1 MGKIKFGPSDMIVSA
16 TAVLP
21 KSVEKQIITVTQEVP
36 VEVTK
41 ELIKEVPVEVIKEVV
56 REVPVEIIKEVIKE
70 VPVEVIKEIERIIE
84 IPVIK
89 IQDRYIKDT
98 VEIDKMKKELAN
110 LWLINVDLSDKKLN
124 LQAEVKMKNKQLMFA
139 ILTAVLC
146 GVLYVT
152 NL

>member
-16 TAVLP
+16 ATLP

-41 ELIKEVPVEVIKEVV
+41 ELVKEVPVEIIKEVV
-56 REVPVEIIKEVIKE
+56 REVPIEVIKEVIKE
-70 VPVEVIKEIERIIE
+70 VPVEVIKEVEKIIE

-98 VEIDKMKKELAN
+98 AEIDKMKKELEN

-124 LQAEVKMKNKQLMFA
+124 LQAELKMKNKQLMFA
-139 ILTAVLC
+139 VLTAILC

>member
-16 TAVLP
+16 TALP

-41 ELIKEVPVEVIKEVV
+41 ELVKEVPVEVIKEVV
-56 REVPVEIIKEVIKE
+56 REVPVEIIKEVVKE

-98 VEIDKMKKELAN
+98 VEIDKMKKELEN

>member
-16 TAVLP
+16 TALP
-21 KSVEKQIITVTQEVP
+21 KSIEKQIITVTQEVP

-41 ELIKEVPVEVIKEVV
+41 ELVKEVPVEVIKEVV

-70 VPVEVIKEIERIIE
+70 VPVEVIKEVEKIIE

-89 IQDRYIKDT
+89 VQDRYIKDT
-98 VEIDKMKKELAN
+98 VEIDKMKKELEN

>member
-16 TAVLP
+16 TALP

-41 ELIKEVPVEVIKEVV
+41 ELVKEVPVEVIKEVV

-70 VPVEVIKEIERIIE
+70 VPVEVIKEVEKIIE

-89 IQDRYIKDT
+89 VQDRYIKDT
-98 VEIDKMKKELAN
+98 VEIDKMKKELEN

-124 LQAEVKMKNKQLMFA
+124 LQAELKMKNKQLMFA

>member
-1 MGKIKFGPSDMIVSA
+1 MGKIKFGPSDMIIPSA
-16 TAVLP
+16 NLP

-36 VEVTK
+36 VEVTR
-41 ELIKEVPVEVIKEVV
+41 ELLKEVQVEVVKEVIK
-56 REVPVEIIKEVIKE
+56 EVPVEIIKEVIKE

-89 IQDRYIKDT
+89 IQERLVEDT
-98 VEIDKMKKELAN
+98 TQIDQLKKQIN
-110 LWLINVDLSDKKLN
+110 STYLINVDLSSKNNKLKEN
-124 LQAEVKMKNKQLMFA
+124 IG
-139 ILTAVLC
+139 ILKTQRIILSIVSILL

>member
-16 TAVLP
+16 TALP

-41 ELIKEVPVEVIKEVV
+41 ELVKEVPVEVIKEVV

-98 VEIDKMKKELAN
+98 VEIDKMKKELEN

-124 LQAEVKMKNKQLMFA
+124 LQAELKMKNKQLMFA